1 MTNTQRIDL
10 LNREHRLDADQWE
23 ALFSTW
29 TETDLSYAM
38 TLARE
43 IAVKRFGKKIY
54 FRGIV

>member
-43 IAVKRFGKKIY
+43 IAVKRF
-54 FRGIV
+54 